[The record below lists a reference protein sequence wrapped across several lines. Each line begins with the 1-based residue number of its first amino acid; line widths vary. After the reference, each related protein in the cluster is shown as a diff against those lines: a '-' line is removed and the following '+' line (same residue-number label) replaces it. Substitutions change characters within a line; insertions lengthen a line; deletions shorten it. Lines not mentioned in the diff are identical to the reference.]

1 MLFSASRLIRVV
13 FFRSILFVLAFAAA
27 APLSL
32 RADGPGIA
40 NLTYA
45 TNELFSTL
53 AMFTSTNSAPR
64 GHGFV
69 AMHHGYLVLIFS
81 NDGGGGAGSGG
92 FTFFNVANPR
102 LPVPT

>member
-1 MLFSASRLIRVV
+1 MLFLASRRIRFV
-13 FFRSILFVLAFAAA
+13 FCRSILLLLALAAA

-32 RADGPGIA
+32 RADGPGIG
-40 NLTYA
+40 NFTYA
-45 TNELFSTL
+45 SNELFSTL

-92 FTFFNVANPR
+92 FTFFNVA
-102 LPVPT
+102 